1 MARLRRYCPAGIPV
15 HVIQRGNNRENCFR
29 EARDKATYH
38 QYLQNASN
46 QCAASVH
53 AWVFMSNHVHLL
65 VTPEDSCSI
74 SKLMQSLGRQYVHYF
89 NKKYSRTGTLWEGRF
104 RSCLVQSEKYF
115 LICQRYIEL
124 NPVRAG
130 LAVDPVGFHWSSY
143 KANALG
149 VGSELAT
156 PHEVFLSLGRSAQER
171 QSAYRDL
178 FRQSIQPTQLKMIR
192 EAVNKGLV
200 LGSGAFKD
208 QIEKSSGQRTRPRER
223 GRPRKE
229 KG

>member
-15 HVIQRGNNRENCFR
+15 HVIQRGNNREDCFR
-29 EARDKATYH
+29 ESQDKATYYH
-38 QYLQNASN
+38 YLQNASS
-46 QCAASVH
+46 QYAASVH

-65 VTPEDSCSI
+65 VTPKDCSSV
-74 SKLMQSLGRQYVHYF
+74 SKLMQSLGRRYVRYF

-104 RSCLVQSEKYF
+104 KSCLVQSEKYF
-115 LICQRYIEL
+115 LVCQRYIEL

-149 VGSELAT
+149 VESELAT
-156 PHEVFLSLGRSAQER
+156 PHDAFLSLGSSARDR

-178 FRQSIQPTQLKMIR
+178 FKEAIQPVQLKMIR

-200 LGSGAFKD
+200 LGSKTFKA
-208 QIEKSSGQRTRPRER
+208 QIEKSSGQRTDTGKR

-229 KG
+229 

>member
-29 EARDKATYH
+29 ESQDKATYY
-38 QYLQNASN
+38 QYLRNASN
-46 QCAASVH
+46 EYLAKVH

-74 SKLMQSLGRQYVHYF
+74 SKLMQSLGRQYVYYF

-130 LAVDPVGFHWSSY
+130 IAVDPVAFHWSSY

-149 VGSELAT
+149 AESELVT
-156 PHEVFLSLGRSAQER
+156 PHEVFLSLGRSAR
-171 QSAYRDL
+171 DRRSAYRAL
-178 FRQSIQPTQLKMIR
+178 FDQAIQPAQLEKIR
-192 EAVNKGLV
+192 EATNKGLV
-200 LGSGAFKD
+200 LGSKAFKD
-208 QIEKSSGQRTRPRER
+208 QIEKSSGQRTRSRKR
-223 GRPRKE
+223 GRPRKTNS
-229 KG
+229 

>member
-1 MARLRRYCPAGIPV
+1 MARLKRYCPAGIPV

-29 EARDKATYH
+29 NSRDKATYH
-38 QYLQNASN
+38 QYLRNASN
-46 QCAASVH
+46 RYAANVH

-65 VTPEDSCSI
+65 VTPENPCSI
-74 SKLMQSLGRQYVHYF
+74 SSLMQSLGRQYVYYF

-104 RSCLVQSEKYF
+104 RSCLVQSDKYF

-130 LAVDPVGFHWSSY
+130 LVADPAAFHWSSY

-149 VGSELAT
+149 VESDLAR
-156 PHEVFLSLGRSAQER
+156 PHEVFLSLGRSASDR
-171 QSAYRDL
+171 QAAYRAL
-178 FRQSIQPTQLKMIR
+178 FDQAIQPAQLKIIR

-200 LGSGAFKD
+200 LGSKAFKD
-208 QIEKSSGQRTRPRER
+208 RIEKSSGQRTKFRNR
-223 GRPRKE
+223 GRPRKAT
-229 KG
+229 G